1 MMQMSGCVCSIT
13 QSCLTLCN
21 PKDCSLPDASVSGIF
36 QARILEWVAFPPP
49 GDHPDPAIEPL
60 PLASPALAG
69 GFFMTVSSGKPEHG
83 LDGF

>member
-1 MMQMSGCVCSIT
+1 MTLWTVSYQAPLSLEFSRQEYWSG
-13 QSCLTLCN
+13 LL
-21 PKDCSLPDASVSGIF
+21 
-36 QARILEWVAFPPP
+36 FPPP